1 MKNRALLA
9 QFLLVFVTLLWGSTF
24 LTLQIALQWADPI
37 VIVAL
42 RFILAS
48 LIVFC
53 LLKGKLSAITRYE
66 WRGGFFIGCCIFGV
80 YTLQTIGLDS
90 IPSSTSAFL
99 TGLYVAFVPLLQWIV
114 FKNVPQPI
122 TIVTIVLAFAGMTLF
137 ANPFSV
143 SFSGQIGEWVTVL
156 SALICAA
163 EILSISYF
171 AKGCRPLQLGFT
183 QLITVAA
190 LASATLL
197 WHEPIR
203 PTQWCSGLLIC
214 ITALA
219 AIVSFVQFGIGW
231 ALKYVSALRATLI
244 YALEPVFAGIIGWLA
259 GEYFGVT
266 EITGA
271 ILIVLAVLVSAWRP
285 NKRKKT
291 EGTTL

>member
-1 MKNRALLA
+1 M
-9 QFLLVFVTLLWGSTF
+9 
-24 LTLQIALQWADPI
+24 
-37 VIVAL
+37 
-42 RFILAS
+42 
-48 LIVFC
+48 
-53 LLKGKLSAITRYE
+53 
-66 WRGGFFIGCCIFGV
+66 
-80 YTLQTIGLDS
+80 
-90 IPSSTSAFL
+90 
-99 TGLYVAFVPLLQWIV
+99 
-114 FKNVPQPI
+114 
-122 TIVTIVLAFAGMTLF
+122 TIVLAFAGMTLF

-171 AKGCRPLQLGFT
+171 AKGCRPLQLSFT

-203 PTQWCSGLLIC
+203 PTQWCSGLFIC

-271 ILIVLAVLVSAWRP
+271 ILIVFAVLVSAWRP

-291 EGTTL
+291 EGTSL

>member
-1 MKNRALLA
+1 M
-9 QFLLVFVTLLWGSTF
+9 
-24 LTLQIALQWADPI
+24 
-37 VIVAL
+37 
-42 RFILAS
+42 
-48 LIVFC
+48 
-53 LLKGKLSAITRYE
+53 E

-99 TGLYVAFVPLLQWIV
+99 TGLYVAFVPLLQWII
-114 FKNVPQPI
+114 FKNIPQPI

-171 AKGCRPLQLGFT
+171 AKGCRPLQLSFT

-291 EGTTL
+291 EGTSL

>member
-1 MKNRALLA
+1 MSLE
-9 QFLLVFVTLLWGSTF
+9 GST
-24 LTLQIALQWADPI
+24 P
-37 VIVAL
+37 VANTCSG
-42 RFILAS
+42 R
-48 LIVFC
+48 
-53 LLKGKLSAITRYE
+53 
-66 WRGGFFIGCCIFGV
+66 
-80 YTLQTIGLDS
+80 
-90 IPSSTSAFL
+90 
-99 TGLYVAFVPLLQWIV
+99 
-114 FKNVPQPI
+114 
-122 TIVTIVLAFAGMTLF
+122 
-137 ANPFSV
+137 
-143 SFSGQIGEWVTVL
+143 FSGQVGEWVTVV

-163 EILSISYF
+163 ENLSISDD
-171 AKGCRPLQLGFT
+171 AKGCRPLQLSCT
-183 QLITVAA
+183 QLIPVAA